1 MYQKHNFKRSKIA
14 YKMYNFTMRH
24 HFRRPQAMF
33 LIMDHCSIVT
43 AGRLDHTYWRGTPY
57 RSSSRRRRRRRR
69 SMKNM
74 AAEIPPPLQQA
85 T

>member
-1 MYQKHNFKRSKIA
+1 
-14 YKMYNFTMRH
+14 MYNFTMRH

-43 AGRLDHTYWRGTPY
+43 VGHLDHTFWRG
-57 RSSSRRRRRRRR
+57 RAVKQQ
-69 SMKNM
+69 KNM

-85 T
+85 THAIVSQKRPKISMHRVLKAIFGL